1 MFDFIRSQRRI
12 MMLVLLVL
20 VVPAFAFFGIEG
32 YTGFMTR
39 DKELARVNGVAITEP
54 EFNAA
59 RRAQLEQ
66 MRSVLGASFDAQAL
80 ETPAFRER
88 VLNEIIDQ
96 RVIATAA
103 ISGRYTVSDE
113 ALRDAIANIPAVQDN
128 GVFSPQLY
136 RQILAG
142 QGMTPADFEMGLRRD
157 LIMAQVLGPV
167 SATAQ
172 PPQTVLNQVVDGL
185 TEQRTVSIR
194 RFDASAY
201 KTDVTISDADIEKWY
216 GENVTRLRQPESVDV
231 QYIVIDEAAAST
243 GITVPET
250 EIESFYQQNQGRY
263 GQPERRRVSHILLEV
278 PASADTEVKAAAQA
292 QAQSLAQQITADPSL
307 FEALAREQS
316 QDPGSAAQG
325 GDLGW
330 IVKDTLVPEVE
341 AAVFELSR
349 DRISGAVESPFGF
362 HVLKVTDIQAPTTK
376 PLEDVREELVAA
388 ITQQMAASRFADLAT
403 ELTSAVYEQREALA
417 PIAQQL
423 GLTLQTAQG
432 LSRQGLLS
440 DEFFK
445 RDEPLSKG
453 IEEILNQP
461 RVLQTAFSPDVL
473 ADRFNSGPIEISS
486 GLIVALRVQNA
497 RPSYEPSLEQ
507 LSSLIREVLTEER
520 ALALARETGQAALL
534 VASETSAPEGFGP
547 AEVISRRDSRSLLP
561 AEVGAVMRLAADKV
575 PSVIGVDTQMGFSL
589 LNVQAVTAGESLAAE
604 QVKQIRQQL
613 AQAWGLA
620 EERSALQVLRLLYET
635 QILPDAQSLLTADP
649 VR

>member
-1 MFDFIRSQRRI
+1 MFDFIRSQRRV

-39 DKELARVNGVAITEP
+39 DKELAQVNGVPISEP
-54 EFNAA
+54 EFDAA

-80 ETPAFRER
+80 DTPAFRER

-103 ISGRYTVSDE
+103 IAGRYTVSDE
-113 ALRDAIANIPAVQDN
+113 ALRDAIANIPAVQEN
-128 GVFSPQLY
+128 GVFSPQRY

-167 SATAQ
+167 SATSQ
-172 PPQTVLNQVVDGL
+172 PPQAVLTQIVNGL
-185 TEQRTVSIR
+185 TEQRTVSVR

-201 KTDVTISDADIEKWY
+201 MADVTISDADIEKWY
-216 GENVTRLRQPESVDV
+216 GENITRLRQPESVDV
-231 QYIVIDEAAAST
+231 QYIVLDEAAASA

-250 EIESFYQQNQGRY
+250 DIESFYQQNQGRY

-278 PASADTEVKAAAQA
+278 PVSADPQAKAAARA
-292 QAQSLAQQITADPSL
+292 QAQSLSEQIKADPTR

-341 AAVFELSR
+341 AAVFELPK
-349 DRISGAVESPFGF
+349 DQISGAVESPFGF
-362 HVLKVTDIQAPTTK
+362 HVLKVTDIQAPSIK
-376 PLEDVREELVAA
+376 PLVDVREELVAE
-388 ITQQMAASRFADLAT
+388 ITQQMAAARFADLAT
-403 ELTSAVYEQREALA
+403 QLTSAVYDQREALA

-423 GLTLQTAQG
+423 GLSLQTAQG

-445 RDEPLSKG
+445 RDAPLSAG
-453 IEEILNQP
+453 TEEILNQP

-473 ADRFNSGPIEISS
+473 VDRFNSGPIEISS
-486 GLIVALRVQNA
+486 GLIVALRVQDA
-497 RPSYEPSLEQ
+497 RPSYEPTLDQ
-507 LSSLIREVLTEER
+507 LSSLIREALTQER
-520 ALALARETGQAALL
+520 ALALARESGQAALL
-534 VASETSAPEGFGP
+534 IASETTAPEGFGP
-547 AEVISRRDSRSLLP
+547 AEVVSRRDPRDLMP

-575 PSVIGVDTQMGFSL
+575 PSVIGIDSPMGFSL
-589 LNVQAVTAGESLAAE
+589 LNVQAVTAGESLAPA
-604 QVKQIRQQL
+604 QVEQIRQQL

-620 EERSALQVLRLLYET
+620 EERSALQVLRLQYDT
-635 QILPDAQSLLTADP
+635 KILPDAQSLLTADP
-649 VR
+649 IQ

>member
-39 DKELARVNGVAITEP
+39 DKELAQVNGVPITEP

-66 MRSVLGASFDAQAL
+66 MRSVLGANFDAQAID
-80 ETPAFRER
+80 TPAFRER

-103 ISGRYTVSDE
+103 IAGRYTVSDE
-113 ALRDAIANIPAVQDN
+113 ALRDAIANIPAVQEN
-128 GVFSPQLY
+128 GIFSPQRY
-136 RQILAG
+136 RQILAS
-142 QGMTPADFEMGLRRD
+142 QGMTPAGFEMGLRRD
-157 LIMAQVLGPV
+157 LIMGQVLGPV
-167 SATAQ
+167 GATAQ
-172 PPQTVLNQVVDGL
+172 PPQAVLTQIVNGL

-201 KTDVTISDADIEKWY
+201 TADVTISDADIEKWY

-231 QYIVIDEAAAST
+231 QYIVLDEAAAST

-278 PASADTEVKAAAQA
+278 PPSADAEVKAAAQA
-292 QAQSLAQQITADPSL
+292 QALSLSEQIKADPSR
-307 FEALAREQS
+307 FEALAQERS
-316 QDPGSAAQG
+316 QDPGSATQG

-341 AAVFELSR
+341 AAVFELPK
-349 DRISGAVESPFGF
+349 DQISGAVESPFGF
-362 HVLKVTDIQAPTTK
+362 HVLKVTDIQAPSVK
-376 PLEDVREELVAA
+376 PLAEVREEVVAE
-388 ITQQMAASRFADLAT
+388 IKQQMAAARFADLAT
-403 ELTSAVYEQREALA
+403 ELTSAVYDQREALA

-423 GLTLQTAQG
+423 GLSLQTAQG

-445 RDEPLSKG
+445 RDEPLTPG
-453 IEEILNQP
+453 TEEILNQP
-461 RVLQTAFSPDVL
+461 RVLQIAFSPDVL
-473 ADRFNSGPIEISS
+473 TDRFNSGPIEISP
-486 GLIVALRVQNA
+486 GLIVALRVQNV

-507 LSSLIREVLTEER
+507 LSSLIGQALTEER
-520 ALALARETGQAALL
+520 ALALARESGQAALL
-534 VASETSAPEGFGP
+534 IARETTAPEGFGP
-547 AEVISRRDSRSLLP
+547 AEVVSRRDTRNLSP

-575 PSVIGVDTQMGFSL
+575 PSVIGVDTPMGFSL
-589 LNVQAVTAGESLAAE
+589 LNVQAITAGESLAPE
-604 QVKQIRQQL
+604 QVEQIRQQL

-620 EERSALQVLRLLYET
+620 EEQSALQVLRLQYDT
-635 QILPDAQSLLTADP
+635 QILPDAQSLLAADP
-649 VR
+649 IQ